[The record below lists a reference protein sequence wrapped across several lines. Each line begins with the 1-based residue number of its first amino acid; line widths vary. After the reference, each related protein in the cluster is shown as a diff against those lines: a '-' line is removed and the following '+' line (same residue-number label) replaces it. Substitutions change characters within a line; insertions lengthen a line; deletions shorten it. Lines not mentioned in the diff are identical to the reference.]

1 MDWEADRLYRVPSRR
16 NGKAGSVVTGVPSKP
31 SFTESGHHTHSVWC
45 PCQFVSTLLDQSI
58 CGLCGHGIHA
68 HLDYVSMVVNYY
80 PANQCAA
87 YVQKTPLAQ
96 RCTCEAQLC
105 DHVPTNNP
113 YRSEEPWTVLDYF
126 TDSNGYNAAAISYS
140 NDAVNDPYTP
150 SSMSFSSAD
159 SDAATQSSHGAN
171 LMPTARAPVF
181 SPRPRHASSPSSG
194 AENIPFASTSISSP
208 SSSASSTIQSD
219 ITQIQAYSS
228 NRYFVHP
235 DHSINT
241 YARQPDGDAIYENLH
256 SHGGSNV

>member
-1 MDWEADRLYRVPSRR
+1 MSSALPSR
-16 NGKAGSVVTGVPSKP
+16 GQCIQVTDNYCQ
-31 SFTESGHHTHSVWC
+31 C
-45 PCQFVSTLLDQSI
+45 PWFVSTLLDQHL

-68 HLDYVSMVVNYY
+68 HVDYVSMVVNYY

-105 DHVPTNNP
+105 DHVATNNP
-113 YRSEEPWTVLDYF
+113 YRMTEPWKVLDYF
-126 TDSNGYNAAAISYS
+126 PDNNIPSSNVGAIGFSNG
-140 NDAVNDPYTP
+140 AVNDPYTP

-159 SDAATQSSHGAN
+159 SDAVTQSSHDAN

-181 SPRPRHASSPSSG
+181 SPSPRHAFSPSSG
-194 AENIPFASTSISSP
+194 VENIRFASTSISSP

-228 NRYFVHP
+228 NHYFVHP
-235 DHSINT
+235 DHFINT
-241 YARQPDGDAIYENLH
+241 YARQSDDDATDENLH
-256 SHGGSNV
+256 YHGGSNVMYGSTPEA